1 MPDEVLNEMKKEN
14 YREFAQALLVRFFIS
29 DEISGDEYNIFK
41 EIVDTVLW
49 EFTK

>member
-14 YREFAQALLVRFFIS
+14 CREFAEALLDRFFIS
-29 DEISGDEYNIFK
+29 DEISGAEYDIFK
-41 EIVDTVLW
+41 ETVDAVLW